1 MKEMGARVSA
11 LDERPELKAE
21 YHWLYDAYRALSRS
35 RQVGGMGE
43 FYIPLTE
50 YAAYCSLMGIPDMEQ
65 RIFLINVVSEVDAI
79 LLHERYE
86 KQKNT

>member
-1 MKEMGARVSA
+1 MKELGAKVSA
-11 LDERPELKAE
+11 LDERPELKSE
-21 YHWLYDAYRALSRS
+21 YHWLYDAYRTLSRS

-50 YAAYCSLMGIPDMEQ
+50 YVAYCNLMEISDTEQ
-65 RIFLINVVSEVDAI
+65 RMFLTNVVSEVDTI
-79 LLHERYE
+79 LLHEKYE